1 MAKKNTVLKDDEIV
15 TRVLAKSKEAVGWSD
30 SKLSKERERV
40 NKYLNGTLPLRQ
52 HEGASSYVS
61 TDVYD
66 AVEMQKAQL
75 LEVFA
80 GGEEIAQFDP
90 DNDMS
95 VEDCQR
101 ATQYAQ
107 YAIFRENDGFGLFS
121 SVIHDGLTARNGLAK
136 VFWEEKCSYQD
147 ETFEGLSY
155 DEAQAAAALDDVD
168 EFDGD
173 VDPST
178 GLFSGTLVRKTDC
191 SKVTAAPIA
200 PEEFLISKNATS
212 IQAASYC
219 GHRTPKTKAELID
232 MGFDAKK
239 VAGLSFGEEDGTKD
253 SAEALSRSEPTNA
266 GGLDEPVQEE
276 LRPVTLF
283 ESYVRMQIDRTKGV
297 RLYKISHVGNVLFE
311 KEEVDKAPFLAYVP
325 LPVPHVFYGN
335 NFAAR
340 VIPTQNARTVLVR
353 GVLDHTS
360 ITNNPRWQ
368 VVNGGLLNPR
378 EMLENRLGGLVNVRR
393 PDSIAPLPQNNL
405 NPYVFTVLNLLKEDK
420 EQLTG
425 TSALAQGM
433 NKDAISTQNSK
444 GLVDNLVSLSG
455 QRSKIAARNFAYGF
469 LVPLMLEVVRL
480 GILNEKKEKIIEV
493 AGGPIAVTPKNWT
506 ERKTCTVSMHLGYGE
521 KDQAAQKIMGAY
533 EKMAEDQSIAFM
545 FTPQNRYEMIRDAM
559 KLLGLNRSSAYITS
573 PDKATPPGPDPMKT
587 RELDIKEKAVNASA
601 LTAQASIA
609 KVQKSLAIDSTR
621 VENDQHRMQLDAMDK
636 DRTHNR
642 QDLETASRIDVEQ
655 DRVEIERRL
664 AAHTINTPP
673 AAPRTL

>member
-1 MAKKNTVLKDDEIV
+1 MAKKNKVISDEEIV
-15 TRVLAKSKEAVGWSD
+15 TRTLAKSKESVGWSD
-30 SKLSKERERV
+30 SKLAKERERV
-40 NKYLNGTLPLRQ
+40 TKYLNGQLPARQ

-80 GGEEIAQFDP
+80 GGDEIAQFDP
-90 DNDMS
+90 DQDMG
-95 VEDCQR
+95 VADCR
-101 ATQYAQ
+101 AATQYAQ
-107 YAIFRENDGFGLFS
+107 YSIFRENDGFAIFQ

-136 VFWEEKCSYQD
+136 VFWEERCTYQE
-147 ETFEGLSY
+147 ETFDGLSY
-155 DEAQAAAALDDVD
+155 NDAQALAAQDDVD
-168 EFDGD
+168 EFDADAGPD
-173 VDPST
+173 

-191 SKVTAAPIA
+191 SRVAINAIA
-200 PEEFLISKNATS
+200 PEEFLIAKDAVS
-212 IQAASYC
+212 IASASYC
-219 GHRTPKTKAELID
+219 GHRTPKTRADLLE
-232 MGFDAKK
+232 MGFDRKK
-239 VAGLSFGEEDGTKD
+239 VKLIPTGEDDGTRE
-253 SAEALSRSEPTNA
+253 SAESLARH
-266 GGLDEPVQEE
+266 DPVSGVPSVDAIQPE
-276 LRPVTLF
+276 LEPVTLF
-283 ESYVRMQIDRTKGV
+283 ESYVRMQIDSAKGV
-297 RLYKISHVGNVLFE
+297 RLYKIMHVGNVLLD
-311 KEEVDKAPFLAYVP
+311 KQEVDKAPFLSYAP

-405 NPYVFTVLNLLKEDK
+405 NPYVFTVLSLLKDDK

-425 TSALAQGM
+425 TSSLAQGQ
-433 NKDAISTQNSK
+433 NKEAISTQNSK

-455 QRSKIAARNFAYGF
+455 QRSKISARNFAYGF
-469 LVPLMLEVVRL
+469 LVPLMIEVVRL
-480 GILNEKKEKIIEV
+480 GILNEKAEKIIEV
-493 AGGPIAVTPKNWT
+493 AGGPISVTPKDWT

-533 EKMAEDQSIAFM
+533 EKMAEDASIAHM
-545 FTPQNRYEMIRDAM
+545 FTPQNRYAMIRDAM
-559 KLLGLNRSSAYITS
+559 KLSQLNNGAAYITA
-573 PDKATPPGPDPMKT
+573 PDKVTPPGPDPLKT
-587 RELDIKEKAVNASA
+587 RELDIKEKAVNASTM
-601 LTAQASIA
+601 TAQASIA

-664 AAHTINTPP
+664 ATHTINTPP